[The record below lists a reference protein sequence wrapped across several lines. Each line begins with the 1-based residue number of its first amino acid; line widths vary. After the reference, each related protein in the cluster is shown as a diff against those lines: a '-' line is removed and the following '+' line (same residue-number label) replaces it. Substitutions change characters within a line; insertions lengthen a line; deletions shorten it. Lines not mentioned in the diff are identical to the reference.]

1 MQPDQ
6 QQQPYHYPPDAATA
20 PQFGAPSNPPTMP
33 GVIASGPDPVSAEPT
48 SPYAQFPDQFSPLP
62 PSQSQTQA
70 LTQPTPS
77 TQPAAQPTPNLPPV
91 PESNQPQPAPQQ
103 PTKQP
108 TSQAKPQQ
116 KGPTSAQN
124 TLLFSEMRE
133 NMIIMNDGS
142 FRAIVQCQS
151 INFDLM
157 SGREREGIEFSYQNF
172 LNSLYFPVQVLI
184 RSRRV
189 DIGPYIDR
197 LIDIRR
203 NQDNMLLNVLMDDY
217 INFIDVLAQEAN
229 IMDKDFYIVVPYYQ
243 SGDMQVIKQQ
253 AKGLFDSFFGG
264 KKDNTVTKIEQTAY
278 EKAKDEIKNRVDS
291 VMSGLFQMGVKSS
304 QLNTKQLG
312 ELFYSSYNPDV
323 APQQPLSV
331 GADELATTYVRK
343 GQGESPHGYGGTR
356 HG

>member
-6 QQQPYHYPPDAATA
+6 QQQPYHYPPDAAAA
-20 PQFGAPSNPPTMP
+20 PPFGAPSNPPTMP
-33 GVIASGPDPVSAEPT
+33 GVIASGPDPVSTEQT
-48 SPYAQFPDQFSPLP
+48 SPYAQYPDQFSPLP
-62 PSQSQTQA
+62 QQLPQA
-70 LTQPTPS
+70 
-77 TQPAAQPTPNLPPV
+77 PA
-91 PESNQPQPAPQQ
+91 QPQPAPQQ
-103 PTKQP
+103 PAKQP
-108 TSQAKPQQ
+108 TGQAKPQQ
-116 KGPTSAQN
+116 KGPTSTQN

-343 GQGESPHGYGGTR
+343 GQGESPHGYGGAR

>member
-1 MQPDQ
+1 MQSDQ
-6 QQQPYHYPPDAATA
+6 QQQSYHYPSDAATA
-20 PQFGAPSNPPTMP
+20 PQFGTPSNPGQPVMP
-33 GVIASGPDPVSAEPT
+33 GVIASGPDPVSTTQTPPYT
-48 SPYAQFPDQFSPLP
+48 NQYSNQLSPPQ
-62 PSQSQTQA
+62 
-70 LTQPTPS
+70 QPTDQQTPG
-77 TQPAAQPTPNLPPV
+77 AQPTSSLPPA
-91 PESNQPQPAPQQ
+91 PEPTQPQQAPQQ
-103 PTKQP
+103 PTP
-108 TSQAKPQQ
+108 QAKPQQ
-116 KGPTSAQN
+116 KGPTSTQN

-142 FRAIVQCQS
+142 FRAVVQCQS

-157 SGREREGIEFSYQNF
+157 SGREREGVEFSYQNF

-197 LIDIRR
+197 LVDIRR

-243 SGDMQVIKQQ
+243 SGDVQVIKQQ

-278 EKAKDEIKNRVDS
+278 EKAKDEIKNRVDA